1 MEFMVDINSISM
13 YNVCILNKEM
23 QMDKDSLR
31 QFVQDNPKL
40 VTMRETST
48 PGLFVIKYSKRVFFD
63 NLWNEFLEE
72 CRGLIV
78 DADWNPVVR
87 PFKKVYNFGENGASY
102 DRDRMVYVERKVNGF
117 MGAATYVSSVDQ
129 VIYSTTGSLDS
140 DFAVIVRKWLS
151 PYEQF
156 FRYHPNRTFLFE
168 VCDKSDPHI
177 IPEVEGVYLIGARN
191 AGKWD
196 NEVRC
201 ANTDML
207 DWYAKY
213 MGGGI
218 LRPSHSVQRF
228 GDVVQQV
235 KTCYHEGFIV
245 YPVDSWETDAGLK
258 IKSKYYLI
266 QKALARKK
274 DIMTLNKQ
282 LLDEEFYPLVDH
294 LNGMKDEFNAMD
306 EQSRLDYMRKFLQA

>member
-40 VTMRETST
+40 VTMRETSS

-102 DRDRMVYVERKVNGF
+102 DRDRMMYVERKVNGF

-151 PYEQF
+151 KYEDY
-156 FRYHPNRTFLFE
+156 FRQNSGHTFLFE
-168 VCDKSDPHI
+168 ICDASDPHI
-177 IPEVEGVYLIGARN
+177 IPEVEGVYLIGMRSS
-191 AGKWD
+191 GQWD
-196 NEVRC
+196 SFVRC
-201 ANTDML
+201 AN
-207 DWYAKY
+207 
-213 MGGGI
+213 
-218 LRPSHSVQRF
+218 P
-228 GDVVQQV
+228 
-235 KTCYHEGFIV
+235 
-245 YPVDSWETDAGLK
+245 
-258 IKSKYYLI
+258 
-266 QKALARKK
+266 
-274 DIMTLNKQ
+274 
-282 LLDEEFYPLVDH
+282 DH
-294 LNGMKDEFNAMD
+294 
-306 EQSRLDYMRKFLQA
+306 